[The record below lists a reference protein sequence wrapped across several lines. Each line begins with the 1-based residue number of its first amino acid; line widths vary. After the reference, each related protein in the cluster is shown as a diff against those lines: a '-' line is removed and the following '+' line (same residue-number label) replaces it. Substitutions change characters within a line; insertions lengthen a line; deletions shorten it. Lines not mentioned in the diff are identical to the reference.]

1 MKITSDDLSQF
12 TRTIWETTLSLNIR
26 PIPCSQISKPDADA
40 VECRVQ
46 VTGAWLGTVLLQ
58 CSEELGKK
66 AARIMFGLGAEDPA
80 AEEIRDALAE
90 ITNITAGNFKS
101 LLSAQCSLSLPQV
114 TRGVLEPGAA
124 FSEVVIYRQAF
135 DCGHEPFLIT
145 ILQQDA
151 SPGHGAQSKDPHAA

>member
-26 PIPCSQISKPDADA
+26 PITWSEISKPGADA
-40 VECRVQ
+40 VICRVQ
-46 VTGAWLGTVLLQ
+46 VTGAWQGTVVLQ

-90 ITNITAGNFKS
+90 IANITAGNFKS
-101 LLSAQCSLSLPQV
+101 LMCAQCSLSLPRV

-124 FSEVVIYRQAF
+124 FPETVIYRQAF
-135 DCGHEPFLIT
+135 DCDNEPFLIT
-145 ILQQDA
+145 ILQQEA
-151 SPGHGAQSKDPHAA
+151 APCHCAPSKDLPAA